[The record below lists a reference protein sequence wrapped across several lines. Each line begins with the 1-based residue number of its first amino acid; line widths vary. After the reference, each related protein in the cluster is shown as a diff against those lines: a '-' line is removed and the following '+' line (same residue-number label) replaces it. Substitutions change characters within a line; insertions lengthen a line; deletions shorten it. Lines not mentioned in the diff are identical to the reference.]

1 MCLEGLAGKDPVKMP
16 CGHVICLLCVTNW
29 IERERTCPL
38 CKQDVPD
45 DFKLSSSKSI
55 RYNALIIR
63 STTKDLNSFLNGVE
77 LQSDKKGKGNF
88 AAKKRH
94 AVKCCRGTCF

>member
-16 CGHVICLLCVTNW
+16 CGHVICLNCVTHW

-45 DFKLSSSKSI
+45 DFKLLSTKSV
-55 RYNALIIR
+55 RYNAATVFQQCNTL
-63 STTKDLNSFLNGVE
+63 SKENPSSSHKKTKQEENKMKENLGESNNYHYKSI
-77 LQSDKKGKGNF
+77 
-88 AAKKRH
+88 
-94 AVKCCRGTCF
+94 